1 MRAPTFTVEVVFLS
15 LALAGVARGEERPRL
30 QPVHRGTQE
39 IHIDGRLDES
49 VWQTAARTTRFVER
63 VPVPMAEPAAPTELY
78 VLYDEEAL
86 YVGVVCHLIPHQEPE
101 PRALELTFDSFR
113 LYRDDAVTV
122 KLDVRQDRRTTLGFG
137 INPAGALIDYIALDN
152 GRLFRR
158 EYDMLWEAEAHV
170 ADGFWSVEFRI
181 PVAALGLSD
190 QEGDREIGF
199 NLTRDHNQPL
209 ATYDW
214 SHLPPEFGA
223 TAALY
228 YGTLS
233 GLHGMGGGVPLT
245 LLPYALGGYREAEG
259 LSPFEAKAG
268 GELRLNVAENVWVEG
283 SVLTDFAQVDLD
295 DPVVNLNRFPLFFPE
310 RRPFFLS
317 GLEIFDVGEAGVAQ
331 LFFSRRIGLD
341 DRAEVI
347 PVLGG
352 LKTYGRRGP
361 LEFGLLEAVTGVRG
375 AQEAQNAAVAR
386 LRYNFTDTAH
396 LGTLFTHRGTVSG
409 TGRQGLFGEPNL
421 GIGFDGALRLFDRVE
436 LSGFW
441 ASSIDEAGESNRVG
455 HSGQGVLQFR
465 GYEVQPVL
473 SLLVVSEDFEPG
485 LGFVRRPGTA
495 KTRAELPWIH
505 RTSSYGLASVRV
517 AALGELT
524 TSQDFR
530 EVLEQRFHFD
540 GVVRWRNAVQVE
552 LRTEMISDVVQSTFE
567 LFPGIFIE
575 PGLYRGVGLRAA
587 LRSPE
592 GRNPSAALVYSG
604 GDYFFGGTIH
614 ALRLEAELSLGAH
627 LRWFG
632 FTDLAFIELPDEPAL
647 ETLTLSTGAVVAVNN
662 RLSAE
667 LNFQVNNVADRAVG
681 LLRVRWRYL
690 PGSDLFLV
698 YREDLDL
705 AELGASARSLT
716 LKMTYRFETVL

>member
-1 MRAPTFTVEVVFLS
+1 M
-15 LALAGVARGEERPRL
+15 
-30 QPVHRGTQE
+30 
-39 IHIDGRLDES
+39 IDGRLSEP
-49 VWQTAARTTRFVER
+49 VWQSAAQSREFVER
-63 VPVPMAEPAAPTELY
+63 VPVPLAQPAAPTELY

-86 YVGVVCHLIPHQEPE
+86 YVGVVCHLIPEVERE

-152 GRLFRR
+152 GRIFRR

-170 ADGFWSVEFRI
+170 TPTYWSAEFRI

-190 QEGDREIGF
+190 QEGARELGF
-199 NLTRDHNQPL
+199 NLTRDHNEKL

-228 YGTLS
+228 YGTLE
-233 GLHGMGGGVPLT
+233 GLEGMGGGVPLT
-245 LLPYALGGYREAEG
+245 LLPYALGGYRDRLG
-259 LSPFEAKAG
+259 LSPFEGKLG
-268 GELRLNVAENVWVEG
+268 GEVRLNVAENVWVEA

-341 DRAEVI
+341 DRARLR

-361 LEFGLLEAVTGVRG
+361 LEFGFLEALTG
-375 AQEAQNAAVAR
+375 ASADDPADNAAVAR

-396 LGTLFTHRGTVSG
+396 LGALFTHRGTVSG
-409 TGRQGLFGEPNL
+409 PEREGLFGAPNVGL
-421 GIGFDGALRLFDRVE
+421 GLDGALRLLERVE

-441 ASSIDEAGESNRVG
+441 AASIDESGERATIG
-455 HSGQGVLQFR
+455 HSGQGTLQFR
-465 GYEVQPVL
+465 GYEVQPTL
-473 SLLVVSEDFEPG
+473 SLLVVGEDFEPG

-495 KTRAELPWIH
+495 RGRAELPWIH
-505 RTSSYGLASVRV
+505 RTTAHGLASVRV

-524 TSQDFR
+524 TSTDFR
-530 EVLEQRFHFD
+530 DVLEQRFHFD
-540 GVVRWRNAVQVE
+540 GVVRWRNGVQVE
-552 LRTEMISDVVQSTFE
+552 LRTEMVSDVVQSAFE
-567 LFPGIFIE
+567 LFPGVRIE
-575 PGLYRGVGLRAA
+575 PGLYRGLGLRAA
-587 LRSPE
+587 VRSPE
-592 GRNPSAALVYSG
+592 GRNPSAAIVYSG
-604 GDYFFGGTIH
+604 GDYFFGGSVH
-614 ALRLEAELSLGAH
+614 ALRLEAELSLGPH

-632 FTDLAFIELPDEPAL
+632 FTDLSFIDLPEQPAL
-647 ETLTLSTGAVVAVNN
+647 QTLTLSTGGVVAVNN

-667 LNFQVNNVADRAVG
+667 LNFQVNDVADRAVG

-690 PGSDLFLV
+690 PGSDLFVV

-705 AELGASARSLT
+705 LDLGASERSLT
-716 LKMTYRFETVL
+716 LKLTYRFETVL